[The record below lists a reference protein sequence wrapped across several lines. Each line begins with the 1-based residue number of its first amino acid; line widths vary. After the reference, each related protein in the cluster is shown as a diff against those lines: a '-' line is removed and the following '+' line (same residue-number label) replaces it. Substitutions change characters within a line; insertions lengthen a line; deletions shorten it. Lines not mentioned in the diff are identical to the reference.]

1 MRRWKNEKKW
11 KTRKKRRRT
20 EGKGETAFGRVEEKR
35 NRKSKKSSK
44 RIGNNFEKR
53 LKRQMLRKQRAQVAT
68 SKQSQSQTANSVTQ
82 GATSSIAFGQT
93 STSSAGWPYRNSNP
107 ISAQLKNLGNLN
119 NDVVEQMNGFNI
131 TGKETELQRQDTEE
145 NSIIEVE
152 NTYYG

>member
-1 MRRWKNEKKW
+1 
-11 KTRKKRRRT
+11 
-20 EGKGETAFGRVEEKR
+20 
-35 NRKSKKSSK
+35 
-44 RIGNNFEKR
+44 
-53 LKRQMLRKQRAQVAT
+53 MLRKQRAQVAM

-93 STSSAGWPYRNSNP
+93 STSSAGFGYTENSNP

-145 NSIIEVE
+145 NSIIEAVE
-152 NTYYG
+152 NTHLADSKQLLLVHLLKRFCYPLSHKFPDGFDVLARQMLREF